1 MIAVDWF
8 FVVFRF
14 IHIGA
19 GASWVGAVYFL
30 VVFLQPSAAAI
41 GPAAGPM
48 MGQLLGARKLVDR
61 ILMLAVITL
70 TAGLILYVKDWQN
83 AGSFGDWIGSSF
95 GLGLTIG
102 LVFAISAM
110 AIAAS
115 VTRPNVRRLM
125 ALQQEVGASGGPP
138 TPEQGARIGQMQA
151 TLKVAA
157 RISLGLLVVAVFAMS
172 TARYW

>member
-70 TAGLILYVKDWQN
+70 TAGLLLYVKDWQN
-83 AGSFGDWIGSSF
+83 AGSFGDYSAKADPATYGVR
-95 GLGLTIG
+95 LGYK
-102 LVFAISAM
+102 F
-110 AIAAS
+110 
-115 VTRPNVRRLM
+115 
-125 ALQQEVGASGGPP
+125 
-138 TPEQGARIGQMQA
+138 
-151 TLKVAA
+151 
-157 RISLGLLVVAVFAMS
+157 
-172 TARYW
+172 